1 LTQSNGEDPR
11 SRATATSAVSS
22 PWAPLGQSKFRW
34 LWPAVVVSYL
44 GLWMQTV
51 GAQWLLVSAPNA
63 GALVALVQTAAL
75 LPLMLLALPAGVM
88 ADVFDRRWL
97 LFTVQVYVFV
107 VASSLAVLTAM
118 GLVTPALMLV
128 FTFLLGIGAAV
139 QLPTWQ
145 AVIPELVPRNQ
156 LGAATRLE
164 MVGVNVG
171 RSVGPAIAGV
181 VIAVS
186 GVAMV
191 FGLNALSVIFLA
203 VALLRWR
210 RPATVSPTGRERFAP
225 ALRAGGRYVWH
236 EPVVRRI
243 LLRTVLFI
251 APGAVLWAL
260 LPLVARQV
268 LGLEAGAYGALFGA
282 LGVGAV
288 VAALVLGRVREHLST
303 NRLLAAVG
311 VLFAAVLVVIVL
323 VPNFVL
329 GMLLL
334 VFAGLAWTAVVSTL
348 NAELQIFLPV
358 WVRGRALAMYLV
370 TFAGTQALA
379 SVVWGQVTERVGVQT
394 TFLIAAGVMLAGVV
408 AGLFWSVPETGHLDR
423 EPAVYWS
430 DPRLAVEPEPD
441 SGPVMVA
448 VHYTIAASKEPDF
461 LTAME
466 ALRSTRR
473 RTGAISWELYRDAE
487 HRDRFVEIF
496 KVPSWEEHLRQHTG
510 RLTAT
515 DRQIE
520 VAALA
525 FSDPPA
531 SADHL
536 LPP

>member
-1 LTQSNGEDPR
+1 
-11 SRATATSAVSS
+11 
-22 PWAPLGQSKFRW
+22 
-34 LWPAVVVSYL
+34 
-44 GLWMQTV
+44 
-51 GAQWLLVSAPNA
+51 
-63 GALVALVQTAAL
+63 
-75 LPLMLLALPAGVM
+75 
-88 ADVFDRRWL
+88 
-97 LFTVQVYVFV
+97 
-107 VASSLAVLTAM
+107 
-118 GLVTPALMLV
+118 
-128 FTFLLGIGAAV
+128 
-139 QLPTWQ
+139 
-145 AVIPELVPRNQ
+145 
-156 LGAATRLE
+156 
-164 MVGVNVG
+164 
-171 RSVGPAIAGV
+171 
-181 VIAVS
+181 
-186 GVAMV
+186 
-191 FGLNALSVIFLA
+191 
-203 VALLRWR
+203 
-210 RPATVSPTGRERFAP
+210 
-225 ALRAGGRYVWH
+225 VWH

-251 APGAVLWAL
+251 APGAALWAL
-260 LPLVARQV
+260 LPLLARQV

-288 VAALVLGRVREHLST
+288 VAALVMGRVRDHLST

-348 NAELQIFLPV
+348 NVELQIFLPV

-370 TFAGTQALA
+370 TFAGTQALT

-394 TFLIAAGVMLAGVV
+394 TFLVAAGVMLAGVV

-448 VHYTIAASKEPDF
+448 VHYTIATSKESDF
-461 LTAME
+461 LAAME

-487 HRDRFVEIF
+487 HRDRFVEVF

-515 DRQIE
+515 DQKIE
-520 VAALA
+520 EAALA